1 MEYCFYSFSTLVQ
14 VLQECIDGLDKNI
27 FLFLLLYSSIAYSTE
42 LNDEEEMYFN
52 FVDLNND
59 GVISYEEIEQS
70 LNLLFQIIDLN
81 QDNKI
86 SQNEINELKS
96 IIESLR

>member
-1 MEYCFYSFSTLVQ
+1 MVWIKIF
-14 VLQECIDGLDKNI
+14 
-27 FLFLLLYSSIAYSTE
+27 FLFLLLHSSNAYSTK
-42 LNDEEEMYFN
+42 LNEEEEMYFN

-70 LNLLFQIIDLN
+70 VNLLFQIIDLN

-86 SQNEINELKS
+86 SQNEINELKV

>member
-1 MEYCFYSFSTLVQ
+1 MVWIKIF
-14 VLQECIDGLDKNI
+14 
-27 FLFLLLYSSIAYSTE
+27 FLFLLLYPSIAYSSE
-42 LNDEEEMYFN
+42 LNEEEEMYFN

-86 SQNEINELKS
+86 SQNEINELKG
-96 IIESLR
+96 IIESLKWVFGEEL

>member
-1 MEYCFYSFSTLVQ
+1 MVWLKVF
-14 VLQECIDGLDKNI
+14 
-27 FLFLLLYSSIAYSTE
+27 FLFSFLYSSFTFSNE
-42 LNDEEEMYFN
+42 LNEEEEMYFN

-59 GVISYEEIEQS
+59 GNISYEEIEQS

-81 QDNKI
+81 KDNKI
-86 SQNEINELKS
+86 SMNEINELKD

>member
-1 MEYCFYSFSTLVQ
+1 MVWIKIFF
-14 VLQECIDGLDKNI
+14 I
-27 FLFLLLYSSIAYSTE
+27 FLFLHSSLAYSAD
-42 LNDEEEMYFN
+42 LNEEEEMYFN

-59 GVISYEEIEQS
+59 GVISYEEIQQS

-86 SQNEINELKS
+86 SQNEINELKG
-96 IIESLR
+96 IIESLK

>member
-1 MEYCFYSFSTLVQ
+1 MVWVKIFF
-14 VLQECIDGLDKNI
+14 I
-27 FLFLLLYSSIAYSTE
+27 FLFLHSSITNSAE
-42 LNDEEEMYFN
+42 LNEEEEMYFN

-86 SQNEINELKS
+86 SQNEINELKG
-96 IIESLR
+96 IIETLR

>member
-1 MEYCFYSFSTLVQ
+1 MVWIKIF
-14 VLQECIDGLDKNI
+14 
-27 FLFLLLYSSIAYSTE
+27 FLFLLLHSSNAYSTE
-42 LNDEEEMYFN
+42 LNEEEEMYFN

-70 LNLLFQIIDLN
+70 VNLLFQIIDLN

-86 SQNEINELKS
+86 SQNEINELKG
-96 IIESLR
+96 IIESLK

>member
-1 MEYCFYSFSTLVQ
+1 MVWIKIF
-14 VLQECIDGLDKNI
+14 
-27 FLFLLLYSSIAYSTE
+27 FLFLLLNSSTAYSTE
-42 LNDEEEMYFN
+42 LNEEEEMYFN

-59 GVISYEEIEQS
+59 GVISFEEIEQS

-86 SQNEINELKS
+86 SQNEIIELKD
-96 IIESLR
+96 IIETLR

>member
-1 MEYCFYSFSTLVQ
+1 MVWIKI
-14 VLQECIDGLDKNI
+14 VL
-27 FLFLLLYSSIAYSTE
+27 LFLLLHSSIAYSSE
-42 LNDEEEMYFN
+42 LNEEEEMYFN

-86 SQNEINELKS
+86 SQNEINELKG

>member
-1 MEYCFYSFSTLVQ
+1 MVGIKICFLS
-14 VLQECIDGLDKNI
+14 
-27 FLFLLLYSSIAYSTE
+27 LLLYSSFSYSTE
-42 LNDEEEMYFN
+42 LNQEEEMYFN

-86 SQNEINELKS
+86 SQNEINELKG
-96 IIESLR
+96 IIESLK

>member
-1 MEYCFYSFSTLVQ
+1 MVWIKIL
-14 VLQECIDGLDKNI
+14 
-27 FLFLLLYSSIAYSTE
+27 FLFLLLNSSTAYSTE
-42 LNDEEEMYFN
+42 LNEEEEMYFN

-86 SQNEINELKS
+86 SQNEINELKG

>member
-1 MEYCFYSFSTLVQ
+1 MVWIKIF
-14 VLQECIDGLDKNI
+14 
-27 FLFLLLYSSIAYSTE
+27 FLFLLLYSSNAYSAE
-42 LNDEEEMYFN
+42 LNEEEEMYFN

-81 QDNKI
+81 EDNKI
-86 SQNEINELKS
+86 SLNEINELKS
-96 IIESLR
+96 IIETLK

>member
-1 MEYCFYSFSTLVQ
+1 MVWIKIF
-14 VLQECIDGLDKNI
+14 
-27 FLFLLLYSSIAYSTE
+27 FLFLLLFSSITYSSE
-42 LNDEEEMYFN
+42 LNEEEEMYFN

-70 LNLLFQIIDLN
+70 LNLVFKIIDLN

-86 SQNEINELKS
+86 SLNEINELKG

>member
-1 MEYCFYSFSTLVQ
+1 MVRIKIF
-14 VLQECIDGLDKNI
+14 
-27 FLFLLLYSSIAYSTE
+27 FLFLLLYSSIAYSSE
-42 LNDEEEMYFN
+42 LNEEEEMYFN

-59 GVISYEEIEQS
+59 GVISYGEIEQS

-86 SQNEINELKS
+86 SQNEINELKG
-96 IIESLR
+96 IIETLR

>member
-1 MEYCFYSFSTLVQ
+1 MVWIKIFFS
-14 VLQECIDGLDKNI
+14 
-27 FLFLLLYSSIAYSTE
+27 FLLLYSSIVYSSE
-42 LNDEEEMYFN
+42 LNEEEEMYFN

-59 GVISYEEIEQS
+59 GFISYEEIGQS

-86 SQNEINELKS
+86 SQNEINELKGL
-96 IIESLR
+96 IETLKWVFGVEL

>member
-1 MEYCFYSFSTLVQ
+1 MVWIKIF
-14 VLQECIDGLDKNI
+14 
-27 FLFLLLYSSIAYSTE
+27 FLFLLLNSSTAYSKE
-42 LNDEEEMYFN
+42 LNEEEEMYFN

-59 GVISYEEIEQS
+59 GVISFEEIEQS

-86 SQNEINELKS
+86 SQNEINELKV
-96 IIESLR
+96 IIKSLR

>member
-1 MEYCFYSFSTLVQ
+1 MVRIKIF
-14 VLQECIDGLDKNI
+14 
-27 FLFLLLYSSIAYSTE
+27 FLFFLLFSSIGYSTE
-42 LNDEEEMYFN
+42 LNEEEEMYFN

-86 SQNEINELKS
+86 SQNEINELKG
-96 IIESLR
+96 IIESLKWVFGEEL

>member
-1 MEYCFYSFSTLVQ
+1 MVWIKIL
-14 VLQECIDGLDKNI
+14 L
-27 FLFLLLYSSIAYSTE
+27 LFLLSYSSISFSTE
-42 LNDEEEMYFN
+42 LNEEEEMYFN

-86 SQNEINELKS
+86 SQNEINELKG
-96 IIESLR
+96 IIESLRWVFGEEL

>member
-1 MEYCFYSFSTLVQ
+1 MVWIKIF
-14 VLQECIDGLDKNI
+14 
-27 FLFLLLYSSIAYSTE
+27 FLFLLLYPSIAYSSE
-42 LNDEEEMYFN
+42 LNEEEEMYFN

-86 SQNEINELKS
+86 SQNEINELKG
-96 IIESLR
+96 IIETLRWVFGEEL

>member
-1 MEYCFYSFSTLVQ
+1 MLWIKIF
-14 VLQECIDGLDKNI
+14 
-27 FLFLLLYSSIAYSTE
+27 FLFLLLYSLIANSSE
-42 LNDEEEMYFN
+42 LNEEEQMYFN

-59 GVISYEEIEQS
+59 GLISYEEIEQS

-86 SQNEINELKS
+86 SQNEIYELKG

>member
-1 MEYCFYSFSTLVQ
+1 MVWIKKF
-14 VLQECIDGLDKNI
+14 
-27 FLFLLLYSSIAYSTE
+27 FLFLLLYSSISYSSE
-42 LNDEEEMYFN
+42 LNEEEEMYFN

-86 SQNEINELKS
+86 SQNEINELKG
-96 IIESLR
+96 IIETLR

>member
-1 MEYCFYSFSTLVQ
+1 MVWIKIL
-14 VLQECIDGLDKNI
+14 
-27 FLFLLLYSSIAYSTE
+27 FLFLLLNSSTAYSTE
-42 LNDEEEMYFN
+42 LNEEEEMYFN

-59 GVISYEEIEQS
+59 GVISFEEIEQS

-86 SQNEINELKS
+86 SQNEINELKGV
-96 IIESLR
+96 IESLR

>member
-1 MEYCFYSFSTLVQ
+1 MVWIKIF
-14 VLQECIDGLDKNI
+14 
-27 FLFLLLYSSIAYSTE
+27 FLFVLLHSSIADSTE
-42 LNDEEEMYFN
+42 LNEEVEMYFN

-59 GVISYEEIEQS
+59 GLISHEEIEQS

-86 SQNEINELKS
+86 SQNEINELKG

>member
-1 MEYCFYSFSTLVQ
+1 MVWIKIF
-14 VLQECIDGLDKNI
+14 
-27 FLFLLLYSSIAYSTE
+27 FLFLLLYSSTTYSSE
-42 LNDEEEMYFN
+42 LNDQEEMYFN

-59 GVISYEEIEQS
+59 GDISYEEIEQS

-86 SQNEINELKS
+86 SQNELNELKG

>member
-1 MEYCFYSFSTLVQ
+1 MVWIKIF
-14 VLQECIDGLDKNI
+14 
-27 FLFLLLYSSIAYSTE
+27 FLFLLLHSSFSYSGE
-42 LNDEEEMYFN
+42 LNEEEEMYFN

-86 SQNEINELKS
+86 SQKEINELKG
-96 IIESLR
+96 IIESLKWVFGEEL

>member
-1 MEYCFYSFSTLVQ
+1 MVWIKIF
-14 VLQECIDGLDKNI
+14 

-86 SQNEINELKS
+86 SQNEINELKG
-96 IIESLR
+96 IIESLKWVFGEEL

>member
-1 MEYCFYSFSTLVQ
+1 MVWIKIF
-14 VLQECIDGLDKNI
+14 
-27 FLFLLLYSSIAYSTE
+27 FLFLFLYSSISYTSE
-42 LNDEEEMYFN
+42 LNEEEEMYFN

-86 SQNEINELKS
+86 SQNEINELKG
-96 IIESLR
+96 IIETLR

>member
-1 MEYCFYSFSTLVQ
+1 MVWIKIL
-14 VLQECIDGLDKNI
+14 
-27 FLFLLLYSSIAYSTE
+27 FLFLLLNSSTAYSTE
-42 LNDEEEMYFN
+42 LNEEEEMYFN

-59 GVISYEEIEQS
+59 GVISFEEIEQS

-86 SQNEINELKS
+86 SQNEINKLKD
-96 IIESLR
+96 IIETLR

>member
-1 MEYCFYSFSTLVQ
+1 MVWIKIL
-14 VLQECIDGLDKNI
+14 
-27 FLFLLLYSSIAYSTE
+27 FLFLLLNSSTAYSTE
-42 LNDEEEMYFN
+42 LNEEEEMYFN

-86 SQNEINELKS
+86 SQNEINELKD
-96 IIESLR
+96 IIETLR

>member
-1 MEYCFYSFSTLVQ
+1 MVW
-14 VLQECIDGLDKNI
+14 IKI
-27 FLFLLLYSSIAYSTE
+27 FFLSLLLYSSFANSTV
-42 LNDEEEMYFN
+42 LNQEEEMYFN

-70 LNLLFQIIDLN
+70 LNLLFQIIDVN

-86 SQNEINELKS
+86 SKNEINELKV

>member
-1 MEYCFYSFSTLVQ
+1 MVWIKIF
-14 VLQECIDGLDKNI
+14 
-27 FLFLLLYSSIAYSTE
+27 FLFLLLHSSNAYSSE
-42 LNDEEEMYFN
+42 LNEEEEMYFN

-70 LNLLFQIIDLN
+70 VNLLFQIIDLN

-86 SQNEINELKS
+86 SQNEINELKG

>member
-1 MEYCFYSFSTLVQ
+1 MVWIKI
-14 VLQECIDGLDKNI
+14 V
-27 FLFLLLYSSIAYSTE
+27 FLFLLLHSSIAYSTE
-42 LNDEEEMYFN
+42 LNEEEEMYFN

-86 SQNEINELKS
+86 SQNEINELKG

>member
-1 MEYCFYSFSTLVQ
+1 MVWIKIF
-14 VLQECIDGLDKNI
+14 
-27 FLFLLLYSSIAYSTE
+27 FLFLFLYSSFAYSAE
-42 LNDEEEMYFN
+42 LNEEEEIYFN

-59 GVISYEEIEQS
+59 GFISYEEIEQS

-86 SQNEINELKS
+86 SQNEIYELKG

>member
-1 MEYCFYSFSTLVQ
+1 MVWIKIFFS
-14 VLQECIDGLDKNI
+14 
-27 FLFLLLYSSIAYSTE
+27 FLLLYSSFLFSNE
-42 LNDEEEMYFN
+42 LNQEEEMYFN

-86 SQNEINELKS
+86 SKNEINELKS
-96 IIESLR
+96 IVESLR